1 VVWVLLLGAMA
12 ARYALPTNI
21 ALIRYVEGIVTVL
34 ISNLFRL
41 AGAARRAS
49 HGLHAARQR

>member
-1 VVWVLLLGAMA
+1 MVWVLLLGAMA